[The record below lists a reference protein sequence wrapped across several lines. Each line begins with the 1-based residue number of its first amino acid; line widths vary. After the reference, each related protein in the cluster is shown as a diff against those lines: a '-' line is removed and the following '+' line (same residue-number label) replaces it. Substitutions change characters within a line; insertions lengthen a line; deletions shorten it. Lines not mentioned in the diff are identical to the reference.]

1 MKKWRTLSRLC
12 MWVGLGCA
20 WLSDSM
26 DYSLPGSSIH
36 RILQARILEW
46 VAISFSRWSSRPRDQ
61 TRIFCI
67 AGRFFTIW
75 ATREALT
82 VTHLPP
88 RILILSRSHS
98 SPRNPHDSGE
108 IDPLSNSR
116 VDVYYRSSWA
126 SQLFAKDWLRNRSWH
141 YSLHFMFWWLLLNEH
156 FT

>member
-1 MKKWRTLSRLC
+1 MCCILC
-12 MWVGLGCA
+12 LVAQSCLI
-20 WLSDSM
+20 LFDPM
-26 DYSLPGSSIH
+26 DCSQPGSSVH
-36 RILQARILEW
+36 GDSPTRILEW
-46 VAISFSRWSSRPRDQ
+46 LAMPSSRGSSQPRVQ
-61 TRIFCI
+61 TQVSCI
-67 AGRFFTIW
+67 AGRFFTLW
-75 ATREALT
+75 ATREVLT